1 MKRIA
6 VLLLFAFLLSSCR
19 SGDLMTIYSEG
30 ETSEAIT
37 TEAETEPVELPVGSL
52 KLLALTP
59 NVPAGKNALVTVRG
73 LPNTEYSIT
82 VTYSTSESVAQG
94 LEAKYSDKD
103 GKVTWEW
110 RVGNQTKSGTYTI
123 EIKSKTEKITVYFNV
138 TAPEG
143 TK

>member
-1 MKRIA
+1 
-6 VLLLFAFLLSSCR
+6 
-19 SGDLMTIYSEG
+19 MTIYSEG

-73 LPNTEYSIT
+73 LPNTEYSIS

-110 RVGNQTKSGTYTI
+110 RVGNQTKPGAYTI

>member
-6 VLLLFAFLLSSCR
+6 ALLLFAFLLSSCR

-37 TEAETEPVELPVGSL
+37 TEAVTEPVELPVGSL

>member
-6 VLLLFAFLLSSCR
+6 ALLLIALLLSSCR

-37 TEAETEPVELPVGSL
+37 TEAVTEPIELPVGSL
-52 KLLALTP
+52 KLLALTKT
-59 NVPAGKNALVTVRG
+59 VPAGKTALVTVRG
-73 LPNTEYSIT
+73 LPNTEYSIS
-82 VTYSTSESVAQG
+82 VTYSTSESEAQG

-103 GKVTWEW
+103 GKVSWEW
-110 RVGNQTKSGTYTI
+110 RVGNQTKPGKYTI
-123 EIKSKTEKITVYFNV
+123 EIQCQTEKITIYFNV
-138 TAPEG
+138 TAPEN